1 MEIYNICFF
10 QTVCTMVKIHLE
22 ELKVLQTIL
31 LDIPVGTPNR
41 VGLITSR
48 LKDVFVE
55 VRKSRVL
62 PLLILIVIR

>member
-1 MEIYNICFF
+1 
-10 QTVCTMVKIHLE
+10 MVKIHLE